1 MKIPSAILAA
11 GVIVLLFS
19 GPSASAKDNDIV
31 LLQGDVVK
39 LQQTVQK
46 LQDSVDAKNA
56 TMTSQ
61 MEKIAD
67 AVNNISVSMQK
78 MAEQLGTIHTDN
90 TATNAAAAAGVT
102 RMITLTSELVGPLN
116 RQITDLQK
124 SMSATNE
131 TVTSINTQMK
141 TLTDQLIQK
150 SSTSTSPSC
159 KDLKQDADRSYA
171 SNYLDDAVTGYRA
184 FMADC
189 KTDPKAAE
197 VQYQIAD
204 SLFSLKKYDQAVLDY
219 DIFLNNYPVNDKTP
233 SALLRK
239 GSAYVELKN
248 ITEARAAFTRV
259 TKEFPNTSQATTA
272 ASKLKE
278 LATAPPA
285 RGGSGRGNQ

>member
-1 MKIPSAILAA
+1 MKIPSTILVA
-11 GVIVLLFS
+11 GIVVLLFS

-31 LLQGDVVK
+31 LLQGDIVK

-67 AVNNISVSMQK
+67 AVNNISLSMQK
-78 MAEQLGTIHTDN
+78 MADQIGTIHTDN
-90 TATNAAAAAGVT
+90 TAAATASAASVT
-102 RMITLTSELVGPLN
+102 RMITLTGELLGPLTS
-116 RQITDLQK
+116 QIADLQK
-124 SMSATNE
+124 SVKTTNE
-131 TVTSINTQMK
+131 TVTSVNTQMK
-141 TLTDQLIQK
+141 TLTDMAMK
-150 SSTSTSPSC
+150 ATTSTPNC
-159 KDLKQDADRSYA
+159 KELKQDADQSYN
-171 SNYLDDAVTGYRA
+171 SNYLDDAVTGYRQ
-184 FMADC
+184 FMSQC
-189 KTDPKAAE
+189 LSDPRASE

-204 SLFSLKKYDQAVLDY
+204 SLFNLKKYDQAVLDY

-248 ITEARAAFTRV
+248 TTEAKAAFTRV
-259 TKEFPNTSQATTA
+259 TKEFPNTSQAATA

-278 LATAPPA
+278 LAAAPA
-285 RGGSGRGNQ
+285 GRGGRGTQ

>member
-1 MKIPSAILAA
+1 
-11 GVIVLLFS
+11 
-19 GPSASAKDNDIV
+19 
-31 LLQGDVVK
+31 
-39 LQQTVQK
+39 
-46 LQDSVDAKNA
+46 
-56 TMTSQ
+56 

-78 MAEQLGTIHTDN
+78 MADQLATIHTDN
-90 TATNAAAAAGVT
+90 TATNAAAAASVT
-102 RMITLTSELVGPLN
+102 RMITVTSELVGPLN
-116 RQITDLQK
+116 RQIADLQK
-124 SMSATNE
+124 SVSTTNE
-131 TVTSINTQMK
+131 AVTSINTQMK
-141 TLTDQLIQK
+141 TLTEQLMK
-150 SSTSTSPSC
+150 PTTSTAPSC
-159 KDLKQDADRSYA
+159 KDLKQDADKSYA
-171 SNYLDDAVTGYRA
+171 SNYLEDAVTGYRA

-189 KTDPKAAE
+189 KSDPKAAE

-219 DIFLNNYPVNDKTP
+219 DIFLNNYPVNDKTS

-248 ITEARAAFTRV
+248 IAEARAAFTRV

-278 LATAPPA
+278 LATAPPP